1 MSLNHLKHQPDL
13 SDIQL
18 WQPTENPSSIRR
30 VEVQHGSLFRRI
42 GRPSRG
48 RVMEQRDPL
57 LHFLVTLTWIWSF
70 LVIHIMYEF
79 T

>member
-13 SDIQL
+13 SDIQSSQL
-18 WQPTENPSSIRR
+18 MENPSSIRR
-30 VEVQHGSLFRRI
+30 VEVQHGSLFRLI
-42 GRPSRG
+42 GRPFRG
-48 RVMEQRDPL
+48 RVTEQREPL

-70 LVIHIMYEF
+70 LVMHIMYEF